1 MLSKWYCSYD
11 NNLDID
17 VVYIDLAK
25 AFDIVSHPKLIS
37 ISKFYAIDDKVMNWI
52 QEFLSNRSQSVCINN
67 ALSMPQAVTS
77 GVPQGSVIGPLLF
90 NVYIDDLTNKCLVT
104 INGSDI
110 YLYAD
115 DTKLFSSDPSELQTN
130 LNIVEC
136 FTISHQLT
144 LAPKKCQHLAITWKR
159 HATSINQYCIG
170 DHVIET
176 TDKVKDLGILI
187 SHDLK
192 WSAHV
197 SYIKAN
203 AYTCCY
209 RILKS
214 FSTCNIWI
222 LLKAFVTYVRP
233 KLEYN
238 TSIWSP
244 HFKKDITSIESVQK
258 HFTRVACNCCTDL
271 LNKLNLKLLE
281 YRRLEFDLILVYK
294 ICCKLIDIAFDEFFT
309 YVESCYNLHRRHLS
323 IRSKYL
329 PKHDSF
335 RHFYSNRVVPVWN
348 LLPESIVSLSSLS
361 AFKIRSKKFD
371 LHEICSLVF

>member
-1 MLSKWYCSYD
+1 
-11 NNLDID
+11 
-17 VVYIDLAK
+17 
-25 AFDIVSHPKLIS
+25 
-37 ISKFYAIDDKVMNWI
+37 
-52 QEFLSNRSQSVCINN
+52 
-67 ALSMPQAVTS
+67 MPQAVTS

-90 NVYIDDLTNKCLVT
+90 NVYINDLTNKCLFT
-104 INGSDI
+104 INRSDI

-136 FTISHQLT
+136 FTSSRQLT
-144 LAPKKCQHLAITWKR
+144 LAPSKCQHLAITRKR
-159 HATSINQYCIG
+159 YATSINQYCIG
-170 DHVIET
+170 DHAIET

-209 RILKS
+209 HTLKS
-214 FSTCNIWI
+214 FSTRNIWI

-238 TSIWSP
+238 TSIRSP

-258 HFTRVACNCCTDL
+258 HFTRVACNRCNIPFSSYADR
-271 LNKLNLKLLE
+271 LNKLNLKSLE
-281 YRRLEFDLILVYK
+281 YRRLEFDLILLYK
-294 ICCKLIDIAFDEFFT
+294 ICYKLIDIAFDEFFT
-309 YVESCYNLHRRHLS
+309 YAESCYNLRRHHLC

-335 RHFYSNRVVPVWN
+335 RLFFGNRVVPVWN
-348 LLPESIVSLSSLS
+348 LQTELIVSLSSLS
-361 AFKIRSKKFD
+361 AFKIR
-371 LHEICSLVF
+371 